1 MLEKQHLFSEVDLK
15 NDEKLNEYLVS
26 LNQKI
31 EISILRLTNRIKLAL
46 MF

>member
-31 EISILRLTNRIKLAL
+31 EISILRLTNQSELAL
-46 MF
+46 LF